1 MQSKRNPILDLK
13 KHKANS
19 IHKRVQLICQ
29 AKCMILSRKSIY
41 VHSVVKSAMLFNASD
56 QPSSHADSIAILPRH
71 PAMPSSH
78 AILPCD
84 NPTPSGI
91 AVLHRRVASPTLRH
105 SPMPTLRHSPMPSGI
120 ACHANSI
127 NIPLPMLY
135 ICFSTNYKP
144 FAMLLPLCG
153 LVLLFCCTFF
163 KASFNCASIAPIAE
177 LYRSLLCH
185 PSGHHSIAIRQGITA
200 SPSVRA
206 SQHH

>member
-1 MQSKRNPILDLK
+1 MYTALLK
-13 KHKANS
+13 VLCYSMVAKAF
-19 IHKRVQLICQ
+19 
-29 AKCMILSRKSIY
+29 A
-41 VHSVVKSAMLFNASD
+41 
-56 QPSSHADSIAILPRH
+56 QPSSHANSIADSAKASSHAVLPRH
-71 PAMPSSH
+71 PATPSSH
-78 AILPCD
+78 ANSAKASCHAVLPCC
-84 NPTPSGI
+84 PPMLSCH
-91 AVLHRRVASPTLRH
+91 AVLLSQPV
-105 SPMPTLRHSPMPSGI
+105 MPTMREGMPI
-120 ACHANSI
+120 NAMNDI

-185 PSGHHSIAIRQGITA
+185 LSGHHSIANSQWETASPTA

-206 SQHH
+206 DTCQDLS